1 MKKKMAR
8 KKKTKMRKK
17 KRSPLQASEAS
28 NPRAKYKAKSL
39 SLSWLRMMTIIVKKK
54 MKSCPRRRKNKKNF
68 SNSMKRGLRMLT
80 KEHW

>member
-54 MKSCPRRRKNKKNF
+54 MKTCQRRRKNKKRF